1 MKIATLTCIGIG
13 LIGAL
18 MAGLTALGIAPGF
31 VDFGLSG
38 LLGVELGDTAGI
50 DMFKSVITT
59 ACWGGLS
66 LLVLLAAIS
75 FGVMAPK
82 E

>member
-18 MAGLTALGIAPGF
+18 MATLTASGVVPGF
-31 VDFGLSG
+31 VDFGMG
-38 LLGVELGDTAGI
+38 LEDIVGVDTL
-50 DMFKSVITT
+50 KSVITT
-59 ACWGGLS
+59 AFWGGLS
-66 LLVLLAAIS
+66 VLLLLAAIG
-75 FGVMAPK
+75 FGVIAPK